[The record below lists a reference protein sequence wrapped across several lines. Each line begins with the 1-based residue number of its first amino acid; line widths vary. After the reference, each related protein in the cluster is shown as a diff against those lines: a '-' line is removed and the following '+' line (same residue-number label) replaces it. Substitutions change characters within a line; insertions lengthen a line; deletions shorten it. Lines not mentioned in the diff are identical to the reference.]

1 MSSGALRSPATA
13 LRRLAVLAS
22 ALALPLHGDA
32 QGERDELTPAPHAQ
46 VQTARDLLAAKQRAF
61 DPADGGG
68 RARLVEGG
76 AVRAGEVGR
85 WRIEYEA
92 GPLGVAEGGGVYLQ
106 VSPFWGWS
114 TPQVEDP
121 SGEGFTV
128 VSSEAAGIELKPA
141 TIDRQLL
148 AVTIA
153 GRALAPG
160 EQIAFDYGAG
170 PAGAR
175 GDLYAESCSRLWIA
189 VDGDGDG
196 FRKVLADSPC
206 VVVLPGPPAQLA
218 VFVPSVAR
226 PGEDVQAT
234 VSVLD
239 AAANAV
245 REVSGKLE
253 LTWVHAESASE
264 QALDGELAL
273 EDGGCKRIGMPAP
286 ALGLQRLRA
295 RLTLAQGVLE
305 ALSNPLDVS
314 ERAPRVL
321 WADLHGHSAQSDGTG
336 ELDEWWRYA
345 REVAA
350 LDVAALTDHDHWGL
364 LFLDEHPELWSA
376 NVAAARAADRPGRFV
391 ALPGYEWTSWLWG
404 HRHVLFFGDETPLAS
419 SLDDGSDTPAELWN
433 ALRGLDALTV
443 PHHPAGGPVAIDWR
457 IAPDARLEPVV
468 ELCSAHGASEAADA
482 PRPIYDAIVGGWTR
496 DALGR
501 GYELGHVASGDGHDG
516 HPGLTHLGPQYGIG
530 GVTAIL
536 ADSPER
542 GAVLTALRARRT
554 YATSGPRVLLRFAL
568 GSAPMGTELKVDP
581 SGSSEQLFVSYA
593 GTARVSE
600 VNVIRS
606 DAAPMAFSGG
616 GRTELEISG
625 ALDSLHPGGWVY
637 VRVLQ
642 EDGHAAWSSPVF
654 LRTESH
660 TVR

>member
-1 MSSGALRSPATA
+1 MAG
-13 LRRLAVLAS
+13 
-22 ALALPLHGDA
+22 A
-32 QGERDELTPAPHAQ
+32 QGEREELAPPPHAR
-46 VQTARDLLAAKQRAF
+46 VQTARDLLAAKELAF
-61 DPADGGG
+61 DPSDGGG
-68 RARLVEGG
+68 SARLREGG
-76 AVRAGEVGR
+76 AVQAGGVGR
-85 WRIEYEA
+85 WMVEYEV

-128 VSSEAAGIELKPA
+128 VSTEAPGVELHPA

-153 GRALAPG
+153 GRALAAG
-160 EQIAFDYGAG
+160 ERIAFDFGAG

-175 GDLYAESCSRLWIA
+175 GDLYAESCARLWIA

-196 FRKVLADSPC
+196 LRKVLADSPC
-206 VVVLPGPPAQLA
+206 VVVLPGPAAQLA
-218 VFVPSVAR
+218 VLVPSIAR
-226 PGEDVQAT
+226 PGEDVLAT

-245 REVSGKLE
+245 REVSGQLE
-253 LTWVHAESASE
+253 LTWERAETASE
-264 QALDGELAL
+264 RVLEGELAL
-273 EDGGCKRIGMPAP
+273 EDGGSKRISLPAP
-286 ALGLQRLRA
+286 ALGLHRLRA

-305 ALSNPLDVS
+305 ALSNPLDVA

-345 REVAA
+345 RDVAA

-364 LFLDEHPELWSA
+364 LFLDEQPQLWSA
-376 NVAAARAADRPGRFV
+376 NVAAARAAERPGRFV

-419 SLDDGSDTPAELWN
+419 ALDDASDTPAELWQ

-443 PHHPAGGPVAIDWR
+443 PHHPAGGPIAIDWR
-457 IAPDARLEPVV
+457 VAPDALLEPVV

-482 PRPIYDAIVGGWTR
+482 PRPIYDALAGGWTR
-496 DALGR
+496 DALAR
-501 GYELGHVASGDGHDG
+501 GYELGHAASGDGHDG

-536 ADSPER
+536 SDSLER

-568 GSAPMGTELKVDP
+568 GSAPMGTELALDP
-581 SGSSEQLFVSYA
+581 SGGSAPLFLSYA

-600 VNVIRS
+600 VSVIRS
-606 DAAPMAFSGG
+606 DAAPMSFAGG

-625 ALDSLHPGGWVY
+625 ALDDLRPGGWVY
-637 VRVLQ
+637 VRVVQ

-654 LRTESH
+654 
-660 TVR
+660 VR